1 MKYYV
6 DGYNY
11 IFRHLDL
18 KKNLQSQREALI
30 YDLNQKAALLNLT
43 ITIVF
48 DAHYQAGDEAITHY
62 KNIKIIYTAEHE
74 SADDYILRKLS
85 SVSSPK
91 QYTLVTSD
99 NSLSRK
105 ARAEH
110 VLTESIDEFI
120 EWINKRYQSRLQCP
134 KKIKPK
140 KNEPSFTPTLN
151 NIKAQVQL
159 EDDMLSHYEK
169 VFLEKLEKSNTDPKP
184 KKKVKIVD
192 NSESDYQRWLRIF
205 ENKSS

>member
-30 YDLNQKAALLNLT
+30 YDLNQKAALLHLT
-43 ITIVF
+43 IIIVF

-62 KNIKIIYTAEHE
+62 KHIKIIYTAEHE
-74 SADDYILRKLS
+74 SADDYILKKLS

-105 ARAEH
+105 ARVEH
-110 VLTESIDEFI
+110 VHTESIDEFI

-140 KNEPSFTPTLN
+140 KNNTPIIQTLN
-151 NIKAQVQL
+151 MRTQVQL

-169 VFLEKLEKSNTDPKP
+169 VFLEKFEKSNAGVEPT
-184 KKKVKIVD
+184 KKIKVVD
-192 NSESDYQRWLRIF
+192 TSESEYERWLRIF